1 LQSIKNI
8 FLTTTPLSDQSD
20 MDNKIKASKSQ
31 DFLQNLN
38 PAQKEAVVHGAGSL
52 LIVAG
57 AGTGKTTVITRRIA
71 YLIYKGLAKPEE
83 ILAVTF
89 TEKAAEEMENR
100 VDELLPYGYVDIWID
115 TFHGLGQRILK
126 EHALDIGLPNDF
138 KLLNTTDQWIL
149 IRENLDKFDLDY
161 YKPLGNP
168 TKFIQALVQHFS
180 RLKDELI
187 SPAEYL
193 EYAENLKL
201 DQGAALEERDRASRE
216 GERLLEVAKAYKVYQ
231 DLLLQN
237 NALDFGDLINYAL
250 KLLQSRPSVL
260 AEYQNRFK
268 YILVDE
274 FQDTN
279 YAQYELVK
287 LLSRPENNLTVTGDD
302 DQSIYKFRG
311 ASVSNIL
318 EFKRDYPD
326 SAEVFI
332 TNNYRSR
339 QNILDLSYEFI
350 KLNNPE
356 RLEVKLGG
364 KVSKK
369 LQSQTGEKGMVE
381 HLHLSDQKR
390 EVEKV
395 VKKMVD
401 LIQKNKDLTWNDFAI
416 LSRTNEISEI
426 FAHGLKEA
434 GVPYVWAAS
443 RGLYK
448 KPIIMD
454 VLAYFNLLD
463 NYHESPSLYRVL
475 NFSIFK
481 IKTEDLVE
489 LNYWAGRKGI
499 SLYRA
504 LLQAD
509 LLQISPESKDE
520 IRKILSLIQK
530 HSQIARDATIH
541 AVFFAFM
548 EDSGYLKYLG
558 GKDDQETRDN
568 IFYLNQFAKKIKNF
582 ETETT
587 TRATLKDFINR
598 INLEQEAGDEGALDM
613 DLEAG
618 PEAVKIMTIH
628 KAKGLEFRYVF
639 IVGMVD
645 KRFPS
650 INRRDPIEIPDP
662 LVKEILPEGDVH
674 LQEERRLFYV
684 AVTRAKEGVF
694 FTSAANYGGARAKKL
709 SRFLIECGIAAKN
722 VETQDSASLS
732 IPQEKRVLEDLQI
745 AIPKTIRSPQE
756 ALRLPKHF
764 SFSQLAAFQKC
775 PLQYKFQFGIRI
787 PKRGHY
793 QHSFGQTMHKV
804 MYDLFH
810 LLQNQENAVQTDL
823 FGFKNIEKSPATSI
837 WNKGNEIT
845 WEALKKIYENAW
857 IDDWYPDEATQKKYK
872 QQGLKQLKT
881 FYEAHRNN
889 WPKVLGVEKAFRL
902 KIDDAV
908 VIGRIDRVDE
918 VDGGVA
924 IVDYKTGEARER
936 LTRDQ
941 RAQLLLYQLAA
952 EEVLRLK
959 PQKLTFYFFKNNQ
972 EISFLGNDKELTKL
986 KTDISETIQKIK
998 SSAFAPR
1005 PNPYVC
1011 KYCDFREICEYRKL

>member
-1 LQSIKNI
+1 MI
-8 FLTTTPLSDQSD
+8 
-20 MDNKIKASKSQ
+20 KSQ
-31 DFLQNLN
+31 DILTDLN
-38 PAQKEAVVHGAGSL
+38 PAQKEAVTHTSGPL

-71 YLIYKGLAKPEE
+71 YLIQKGLAKPEE

-89 TEKAAEEMENR
+89 TEKAAEEMER
-100 VDELLPYGYVDIWID
+100 RIDELLPYGYVDIWID

-161 YKPLGNP
+161 YRPLGNP

-187 SPAEYL
+187 SPEAYL

-201 DQGAALEERDRASRE
+201 NQGAVLEERDRASKE

-237 NALDFGDLINYAL
+237 NALDFGDLINYTL
-250 KLLQSRPSVL
+250 KLLESRPLVL

-279 YAQYELVK
+279 YAQYALVK
-287 LLSRPENNLTVTGDD
+287 LLGQPENNLTVTGDD

-318 EFKRDYPD
+318 EFKRDYPN
-326 SAEVFI
+326 AREIFI
-332 TNNYRSR
+332 TNNYRSQ

-350 KLNNPE
+350 QLNNPE
-356 RLEVKLGG
+356 RLEIKLGN

-369 LQSQTGEKGMVE
+369 LQSQIGNKGAIGHW
-381 HLHLSDQKR
+381 HLADQR
-390 EVEKV
+390 TEVEAV
-395 VKKMVD
+395 IKKI
-401 LIQKNKDLTWNDFAI
+401 LELRKGNQSLTWNDFAI

-426 FAHGLKEA
+426 FANGLKEA

-463 NYHESPSLYRVL
+463 NYHESPSLYRIL
-475 NFSIFK
+475 NLPIFK

-489 LNYWAGRKGI
+489 LNYWASRKGI

-504 LLQAD
+504 LTGAD
-509 LLQISPESKDE
+509 LLKISPASKE
-520 IRKILSLIQK
+520 EMKKILSLIQK
-530 HSQIARDATIH
+530 HLQLARDATIH
-541 AVFFAFM
+541 SVFFAFM

-587 TRATLKDFINR
+587 TRAKLKDFIQR
-598 INLEQEAGDEGALDM
+598 INLEQEAGDEGSLDM

-650 INRRDPIEIPDP
+650 LNRRDPIEIPDS
-662 LVKEILPEGDVH
+662 LVKEILPGGDVH

-684 AVTRAKEGVF
+684 AITRAKEGVF

-709 SRFLIECGIAAKN
+709 SRFLIECGAAKDST
-722 VETQDSASLS
+722 ETQNFASL
-732 IPQEKRVLEDLQI
+732 PVPKLESLRI
-745 AIPKTIRSPQE
+745 AIPKKTKDLQE
-756 ALRLPKHF
+756 TLKLPTYF
-764 SFSQLAAFQKC
+764 SFSQLEAFRKC

-787 PKRGHY
+787 PRRGHY

-810 LLQNQENAVQTDL
+810 FLQNKEKNRQTDL
-823 FGFKNIEKSPATSI
+823 FGFKKVETQDFSSLQSKNDSI
-837 WNKGNEIT
+837 S
-845 WEALKKIYENAW
+845 WEDIKKIYTNAW
-857 IDDWYPDEATQKKYK
+857 IDDWYPDETTQKEYK
-872 QQGLKQLKT
+872 QKGLKQLKK
-881 FYEAHRNN
+881 FYEMHKNS
-889 WPKVLGVEKAFRL
+889 WPKVLGLEKAFRL
-902 KIDDAV
+902 KINNAII
-908 VIGRIDRVDE
+908 IGRIDRVDE
-918 VDGGVA
+918 TKDGVV
-924 IVDYKTGEARER
+924 IVDYKSGEARER
-936 LTRDQ
+936 LTPDQ
-941 RAQLLLYQLAA
+941 RTQLLLYQLAA
-952 EEVLRLK
+952 EEALNLQ
-959 PQKLTFYFFKNNQ
+959 PQKLIFYFFKNSQ
-972 EISFLGNDKELTKL
+972 EISFLGSEKEITKL
-986 KTDISETIQKIK
+986 KTGISETIQKIK
-998 SSAFAPR
+998 SSSFKPT
-1005 PNPYVC
+1005 PGYQC
-1011 KYCDFREICEYRKL
+1011 KFCDFHDICEFRKL

>member
-1 LQSIKNI
+1 
-8 FLTTTPLSDQSD
+8 
-20 MDNKIKASKSQ
+20 MDSKTKSQKSQ
-31 DFLQNLN
+31 DFLNNLN
-38 PAQKEAVVHGAGSL
+38 PAQKEAVVHGAGPL

-287 LLSRPENNLTVTGDD
+287 LLAQPENNLTVTGDD

-332 TNNYRSR
+332 TNNYRSH

-350 KLNNPE
+350 QLNNPE

-395 VKKMVD
+395 VKKMLD
-401 LIQKNKDLTWNDFAI
+401 LMQRNKDLTWNDFAI

-426 FAHGLKEA
+426 FANGLKEA

-475 NFSIFK
+475 NLSIFK
-481 IKTEDLVE
+481 IKTEDIVE

-509 LLQISPESKDE
+509 LLRISPESKDE
-520 IRKILSLIQK
+520 IKKILSLIQK

-662 LVKEILPEGDVH
+662 LVKEILPTGDVH

-709 SRFLIECGIAAKN
+709 SRFLIEAN
-722 VETQDSASLS
+722 VAEKGEAETLPATSLEIS
-732 IPQEKRVLEDLQI
+732 PAL
-745 AIPKTIRSPQE
+745 TIQKSE
-756 ALRLPKHF
+756 AGLRIPKHF

-793 QHSFGQTMHKV
+793 QQSFGQTMHKV

-810 LLQNQENAVQTDL
+810 LLMCKEKIVQKDL
-823 FGFKNIEKSPATSI
+823 FGSIVGAGLVSAQIQGDHKGRPYTVHEK
-837 WNKGNEIT
+837 EIS

-857 IDDWYPDEATQKKYK
+857 IDDWYPSEKTQKEYK
-872 QQGLKQLKT
+872 QKGLKQLKT
-881 FYEAHRNN
+881 FYEAHQKN
-889 WPKVLGVEKAFRL
+889 WPKVKGIEKAFRL
-902 KIDDAV
+902 KIGGEV
-908 VIGRIDRVDE
+908 LTGRIDRVDE

-924 IVDYKTGEARER
+924 IVDYKTGEAKER

-941 RAQLLLYQLAA
+941 RTQLLLYQLAA

-972 EISFLGNDKELTKL
+972 EISFLGSDKELAKL
-986 KTDISETIQKIK
+986 KTNISATIQKIK
-998 SSAFAPR
+998 SSAFKPT
-1005 PNPYVC
+1005 PNPFIC